1 MSQRQNWIEPLF
13 YYYASCW
20 HATLLVVLVLVLI
33 LFLLLF
39 PLNVSGIVFGKVYD
53 PSFLL
58 LLARCFYS
66 ILFCLLCRFF
76 HSFYSIFV
84 FFWFWFFFIDGSI
97 DEQRSESVLKCQE
110 FSLVC
115 LFDISLVYN
124 TRNLRRV
131 SYDNLHT
138 VIDSFHLLA
147 HFWTI

>member
-1 MSQRQNWIEPLF
+1 M
-13 YYYASCW
+13 
-20 HATLLVVLVLVLI
+20 LI

-58 LLARCFYS
+58 LLARCF
-66 ILFCLLCRFF
+66 CRRAASFF
-76 HSFYSIFV
+76 HFFVSSFDFLIFD
-84 FFWFWFFFIDGSI
+84 FDGSI

-147 HFWTI
+147 HF